1 MARAGRVRASARAS
15 AALLAAC
22 LLAAAA
28 APSAA
33 NARPWRPS
41 TPSAAAVLAAS
52 PDSDVS
58 VAVPIKGMP
67 ATRAWNTPASGTFA
81 DSLGTADRDDV
92 FYVDLWPGQTLK
104 FSVTSASAGSEIVV
118 DLYPPGTPSVRD
130 FSTLP
135 VASSAG
141 LGYPQAL
148 TFVAGTYGRYYVDVW
163 GTATPYTATW
173 SVTPPPILMQRM
185 YGSDR
190 YQTAIAV
197 SKAAFAGGASPSVVL
212 ARGDDF
218 ADALSASALAG
229 SYGCPILLTKPGTL
243 PGGVLAEIDR
253 LRGSAAGTV
262 HVVGSTGAVS
272 SAVVDALTS
281 HGLTVRRIWGGDRFA
296 TAARVA
302 EEVRAHETSAGRA
315 PATSAFVVNG
325 LNFPDGV
332 AASPY
337 AARMR
342 MPILLVKPSLAP
354 PATTAELTALG
365 VTHVYV
371 VGGTS
376 AVSDAAKD
384 ALPVAVKTRVS
395 GGDRYQT
402 ARALADLAVT
412 SGWAETAVI
421 GVATGAN
428 FPDALGGGAALARS
442 GGALVL
448 TRKTPLSADASA
460 FIHAHRATLTQ
471 LRVFGSSGVVADSDF
486 GGFLGALKP

>member
-1 MARAGRVRASARAS
+1 MAKTNRARASALVS

-22 LLAAAA
+22 LLPAATAPSPAAALSWGRSTVPAAAA
-28 APSAA
+28 L
-33 NARPWRPS
+33 
-41 TPSAAAVLAAS
+41 AVP

-58 VAVPIKGMP
+58 VAIPIKGMP
-67 ATRAWNTPASGTFA
+67 AARDWDTPASGTFG
-81 DSLGTADRDDV
+81 DSLAAGDRDDV
-92 FYVDLWPGQTLK
+92 FYADLWPGQTLK
-104 FSVTSASAGSEIVV
+104 FSVTSGNAGSEIVV
-118 DLYPPGTPSVRD
+118 DLYPPGTPSVHD
-130 FSTLP
+130 FSTMP
-135 VASSAG
+135 IASSAG
-141 LGYPQAL
+141 LGYPQTLA
-148 TFVAGTYGRYYVDVW
+148 FVAGTYGRYYVDVW

-173 SVTPPPILMQRM
+173 SVTPPPILMQRT

-197 SKAAFAGGASPSVVL
+197 SKAAFAAGASPSVVL

-229 SYGCPILLTKPGTL
+229 SYGCPILLTKPSAL

-262 HVVGSTGAVS
+262 YVVGSTGAVS
-272 SAVVDALTS
+272 SAVVETLTS
-281 HGLTVRRIWGGDRFA
+281 HGLEVRRIWGTDRFA

-302 EEVRAHETSAGRA
+302 DEVRAHETSAGRT
-315 PATSAFVVNG
+315 PATAAFVVNG

-342 MPILLVKPSLAP
+342 MPILLVKPSIAP
-354 PATTAELTALG
+354 TATTAELTALG
-365 VTHVYV
+365 ITHVYV

-376 AVSDAAKD
+376 AVSDAVKD
-384 ALPVAVKTRVS
+384 ALPVVVTTRVS

-412 SGWAETAVI
+412 SGWAETAVV

-460 FIHAHRATLTQ
+460 FIHTHRATLTG
-471 LRVFGSSGVVADSDF
+471 LRVFGSTGVVADSDF
-486 GGFLGALKP
+486 GALLGALKP